1 MMYKKHIEQCTMIF
15 GVLQGLLGEFWD
27 LRCGLK
33 ELRRNLIEKCSDRET
48 DRLSFKEVRIK
59 RYKQTDRQSF

>member
-1 MMYKKHIEQCTMIF
+1 MIF